1 MSRAEPPMQAAVTLQ
16 RLSTPQDIDLVTVLQ
31 ELQQHRRL
39 PFWLFYDDRGS
50 ELFRQITST
59 PEYYLTRTEKSIL
72 QRYASEMVDAFG
84 RGKLWIE
91 PGAGCCDKAALL
103 LSKAEPR
110 AYVAMDISEEP
121 LQVAAEQLA
130 RQFPDLPVYLL
141 VADFQ
146 QSFSQVHEFLP
157 AAPRVVFY
165 PGSSIGNFTP
175 EQSVDW
181 LARLRRL
188 AGENGELL
196 LGFDLLKDP
205 TLLEAAYNDADG
217 VTAEFHLNLLR
228 HLLDLGVQLDR
239 SAFAHSAIFNRQA
252 SRIEM
257 RLHVMQDTALAYK
270 NLRIHL
276 QEGEQVLTEYAYKFS
291 LELIRQLAADAGWHL
306 QQYWSDDKH
315 WFALARFTC
324 A

>member
-1 MSRAEPPMQAAVTLQ
+1 MNRADPPIPAAVTLQ
-16 RLSTPQDIDLVTVLQ
+16 RLSTPQDIDLDKVLQ
-31 ELQQHRRL
+31 DLQLHRRL

-72 QRYASEMVDAFG
+72 QRYASEMAEAFG
-84 RGKLWIE
+84 RGRLWIE
-91 PGAGCCDKAALL
+91 PGAGCCDKAAYL

-110 AYVAMDISEEP
+110 AYVAIDISEEP

-130 RQFPDLPVYLL
+130 SQFPDLPVYLL

-146 QSFSQVHEFLP
+146 QSFSRVHEFLP

-165 PGSSIGNFTP
+165 PGSSVGNFTP
-175 EQSVDW
+175 EQAVDW

-205 TLLEAAYNDADG
+205 SLLEAAYNDADG
-217 VTAEFHLNLLR
+217 VTAEFHLNLLQ
-228 HLLDLGVQLDR
+228 HLQDLGVQLDP
-239 SAFAHSAIFNRQA
+239 SAFVHSAVFNRQA

-257 RLHVMQDTALAYK
+257 RLQITQETVVTYQQRRIQ
-270 NLRIHL
+270 LR
-276 QEGEQVLTEYAYKFS
+276 QGEQILTEYAYKFS
-291 LELIRQLAADAGWHL
+291 LEMIRQLAADAGWQL
-306 QQYWSDDKH
+306 QQHWTDDKQ